1 MESLARI
8 QKKDG
13 LLLIKATYS
22 SDHFLYVIYVYIHIV
37 LSPYGD
43 LFGELLEFIFEQQQQ
58 AALFWFS
65 KFYTLV
71 PKIQKDILEIEK
83 I

>member
-8 QKKDG
+8 QKKEG
-13 LLLIKATYS
+13 LMLIKATYS
-22 SDHFLYVIYVYIHIV
+22 SDHFLCAMYVYIHIV

-43 LFGELLEFIFEQQQQ
+43 LFGELPEFLFEQQQ
-58 AALFWFS
+58 AALLWFS

-71 PKIQKDILEIEK
+71 PKKQKDILRIKK